1 MWKALNYATLA
12 LLATSIAANAQTY
25 PDRPITI
32 VVPVSAGGPTDALAR
47 TVAERMSS
55 SLGQRV
61 LVENV
66 TGAAGNIG
74 MSRVARANPDGYTI
88 GIGLTSTHVFNGAI
102 YHLPFD
108 PVGDFEPVALIASNP
123 QFIVSKKDVPA
134 KTLPELIAWLKDRPG
149 SATMATIGVGSPA
162 HIAGVLFQKV
172 TGTQF
177 QFVPYRGGAPGM
189 QDLLAGQVD
198 LMIVQPSLALPQ
210 MKAGNIRAYA
220 VTASTRS
227 PSAPELPSVDE
238 AGAPG
243 LHIAIWHGFWAPKGT
258 PTQIVAR
265 LNAAVREALA
275 NPTVRQRF
283 ATMGQEIPS
292 PDQQNPE
299 ALRSLQKAEITRWWP
314 IIKTAGIKVE

>member
-1 MWKALNYATLA
+1 
-12 LLATSIAANAQTY
+12 
-25 PDRPITI
+25 
-32 VVPVSAGGPTDALAR
+32 
-47 TVAERMSS
+47 
-55 SLGQRV
+55 
-61 LVENV
+61 
-66 TGAAGNIG
+66 
-74 MSRVARANPDGYTI
+74 
-88 GIGLTSTHVFNGAI
+88 
-102 YHLPFD
+102 
-108 PVGDFEPVALIASNP
+108 
-123 QFIVSKKDVPA
+123 
-134 KTLPELIAWLKDRPG
+134 
-149 SATMATIGVGSPA
+149 
-162 HIAGVLFQKV
+162 
-172 TGTQF
+172 
-177 QFVPYRGGAPGM
+177 GGAPGM